1 MADSSTTKT
10 NSAVSEAARKE
21 AEIMDTTPH
30 KHAMLPVW
38 FFIGGILIVYG
49 ILICAQGFIEYS
61 DPPIANYHAP
71 IWWGIVLAIVGAIF
85 FQRFYPHKKK

>member
-21 AEIMDTTPH
+21 SEIMDTNPH
-30 KHAMLPVW
+30 EHTMLPVW
-38 FFIGGILIVYG
+38 FFIGAILIVYG
-49 ILICAQGFIEYS
+49 ILICGQGFIEYS